1 MNTEQLILENHLK
14 KTTKV
19 ASVISGLI
27 ATLGSLGVVY
37 GFYYTTR
44 GTLVEHGEA
53 IKEVRIDVSEIKTK
67 IVDAAIFEGVTK
79 AQYKALEDKVNSI
92 DTKMDKIGDKLD
104 QILIRK

>member
-1 MNTEQLILENHLK
+1 MTSEHLILENHLK

-19 ASVISGLI
+19 ASLISGFI

-37 GFYYTTR
+37 GFYYTTK
-44 GTLVEHGEA
+44 GTLSDHTES
-53 IKEVRIDVSEIKTK
+53 IKEVKSDVAVIKGK
-67 IVDAAIFEGVTK
+67 INDAAIFEGVSK

-92 DTKMDKIGDKLD
+92 DVKMDKIGDKLD